1 MYIYIYLSHTVYLY
15 YACMRV
21 CVDKTICIQCVSIY
35 IYITCVA
42 FPGTNLGSMELV
54 SRFLFCHAA
63 MPSVAQHGFTVSVSR
78 RSI

>member
-1 MYIYIYLSHTVYLY
+1 MHACAYVWIKQYVYNMYL
-15 YACMRV
+15 
-21 CVDKTICIQCVSIY
+21 Y